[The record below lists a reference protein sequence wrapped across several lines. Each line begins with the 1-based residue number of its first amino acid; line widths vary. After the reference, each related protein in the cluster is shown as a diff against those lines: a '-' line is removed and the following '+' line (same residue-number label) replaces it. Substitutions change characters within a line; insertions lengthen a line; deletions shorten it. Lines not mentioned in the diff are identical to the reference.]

1 MNFKNFAL
9 KAIAFLPVF
18 STIAL
23 NTNIANASTR
33 ITFAK
38 GSYCGSYTGDF
49 SGGREFILN
58 LGRGQTFTTRNTGN
72 GVQYDMYVYG
82 QIGSIYGERVS
93 YSQINYQIPIQ
104 GDYHVYIESN
114 NTYNSVEFC
123 AY

>member
-1 MNFKNFAL
+1 MLVVGFHSV
-9 KAIAFLPVF
+9 LPNLQNCDRT
-18 STIAL
+18 SDIKTIF
-23 NTNIANASTR
+23 TVTR
-33 ITFAK
+33 ITFAR
-38 GSYCGSYTGDF
+38 GSYCGSYIGDF
-49 SGGREFILN
+49 SGGREFVLN
-58 LGRGQTFTTRNTGN
+58 LGKGQTFTTRNTGN

-82 QIGSIYGERVS
+82 QIGSIYGDKVS